1 LNKAEATMDEVEQL
15 SVLRITNEGREEI
28 HDLIVREFP
37 LTISLDNQELV
48 TVLCSP
54 TNLKYLAVGFLF
66 SEGLLKEKD
75 EIKKIVVDDR
85 RGMVWV
91 ETKEDK
97 VIDRELLSKRLV
109 TSGCGRGASFYA
121 VGDLLDQEKVESEIQ
136 VSPQEIFALVNEF
149 QHRSEV
155 YKNTHG
161 VHSAALCDRKN
172 ILFFSED
179 IGRHNAVD
187 KVIGESILKD
197 IPTDDKMIVISGR
210 ISSEM
215 LLKAAK
221 GRIPVVISIS
231 APTSLGV
238 KMAGDLGIT
247 LVGFVRPK
255 RMNVYSGSWRI
266 TDQ

>member
-1 LNKAEATMDEVEQL
+1 MNETVATMDEVEKVP
-15 SVLRITNEGREEI
+15 VLRITNEGREEI
-28 HDLIVREFP
+28 DDLIVRESPF
-37 LTISLDNQELV
+37 TISLDNQELV
-48 TVLCSP
+48 TMLCSP

-75 EIKKIVVDDR
+75 EIRKVVVDDR
-85 RGMVWV
+85 RGMAWI
-91 ETKEDK
+91 ETKEDR

-109 TSGCGRGASFYA
+109 TSGCGRGASFYT
-121 VGDLLDQEKVESEIQ
+121 VGDLKDQEKVESDIR

-149 QHRSEV
+149 QHNSEV

-161 VHSAALCDRKN
+161 VHSAALCDRES
-172 ILFFSED
+172 ILLFSED

-197 IPTDDKMIVISGR
+197 IPTDDKMIIISGR

-221 GRIPVVISIS
+221 IRIPVVISIA
-231 APTSLGV
+231 APTNLGV
-238 KMAGDLGIT
+238 KVASDLGIT

-255 RMNVYSGSWRI
+255 RMTVYSGSWRI
-266 TDQ
+266 AG

>member
-1 LNKAEATMDEVEQL
+1 MDEVEKVP
-15 SVLRITNEGREEI
+15 VLRITNEGREEVD
-28 HDLIVREFP
+28 DLIVRESPF
-37 LTISLDNQELV
+37 TISLDNQELV
-48 TVLCSP
+48 TMLCSP

-75 EIKKIVVDDR
+75 EIRKLVVDDR
-85 RGMVWV
+85 RGMAWI
-91 ETKEDK
+91 ETKEDR

-109 TSGCGRGASFYA
+109 TSGCGRGASFYT
-121 VGDLLDQEKVESEIQ
+121 VGDLTDQEKVESDIQ

-149 QHRSEV
+149 QHNSEV

-161 VHSAALCDRKN
+161 VHSAALCDRES
-172 ILFFSED
+172 ILLFSED

-197 IPTDDKMIVISGR
+197 IPTDDKMIIISGR

-221 GRIPVVISIS
+221 TRIPVVISIS
-231 APTSLGV
+231 APTNLGV
-238 KMAGDLGIT
+238 NVASDLGIT

-255 RMNVYSGSWRI
+255 RMTVYSGSWRI
-266 TDQ
+266 AD